1 MKEFLERSNK
11 KTMVL
16 LDEFG
21 TGSDP
26 ELGGAMAEVFFE
38 ELYNKKAFGVIT
50 THYSNIKLKADK
62 LQNAVNCCMLFNQ
75 ETLEPT
81 FKLSVGMPGSSFTFE
96 VAEKNGIPL
105 ELIAKA
111 KAKLDSKKVDMDKL
125 LSALQKEK
133 SQLEII
139 NKKSIESAANA
150 QKAERKFIDKKDA
163 LDQKIATQR
172 NLAEEN
178 NQFITRGKKVSSFIE
193 KFDTR
198 SKNKE
203 LLADIRKYLAVE
215 KTKIIQLQSQTALKI
230 KSQTKAD
237 AKKNIVRQNDDQKK
251 IKIGSKVRLIGA
263 KMVGDV
269 IEKDG
274 TEVTVLFGNLKTKLS
289 VQKLRLI
296 R

>member
-139 NKKSIESAANA
+139 NKQSIESTANA
-150 QKAERKFIDKKDA
+150 KKAEKKFIDKKDA

-193 KFDTR
+193 NFDTR

-215 KTKIIQLQSQTALKI
+215 KTKIIQLQSQTALKV
-230 KSQTKAD
+230 KSQAKAD
-237 AKKNIVRQNDDQKK
+237 SKKNIVRQNDEQKK

-263 KMVGDV
+263 KMLGDV

-289 VQKLRLI
+289 VQKLRLV

>member
-1 MKEFLERSNK
+1 
-11 KTMVL
+11 MVL

-139 NKKSIESAANA
+139 NKQSIESTANA
-150 QKAERKFIDKKDA
+150 KKAEKKFIDKKDA

-193 KFDTR
+193 NFDTR

-215 KTKIIQLQSQTALKI
+215 KTKIIQLQSQTALKV
-230 KSQTKAD
+230 KSQAKAD
-237 AKKNIVRQNDDQKK
+237 SKKNIVRQNDEQKK

-263 KMVGDV
+263 KMLGDV

-289 VQKLRLI
+289 VQKLRLV